1 MVGHSRRMRRR
12 KFWTGMTEK
21 RPPDWDNDPLSVFFK
36 DAEQNDRITA
46 LKLPKVYELLG
57 QVHSLFQKSEEATEN
72 ARFELAV
79 PRFLMVRS
87 HSSFL
92 AGIRLV
98 MSGQVPES
106 FPVLRFVVES
116 AWYALHIAKDPGGTK
131 RYEIWQLRNKND
143 EAKTRCRNEFKVKRV
158 RQTHEELDAA
168 TAKELHEVYETLIDF
183 GAHPNQLSVM
193 TALVKA
199 EETDNQVTYDVGI
212 LQCESLSVRFAL
224 RMAVATAIGALK
236 TFQLVFPE
244 RFTIAGLDL
253 EIKKLIPQANALF
266 KGSPGSG

>member
-1 MVGHSRRMRRR
+1 MAGHSRRMRRR

-21 RPPDWDNDPLSVFFK
+21 RPPDWDNDPLSVFFRA
-36 DAEQNDRITA
+36 AEQNDRITA

-79 PRFLMVRS
+79 PRFLMVRA

-92 AGIRLV
+92 AGIRLA

-106 FPVLRFVVES
+106 FPILRSVVEY
-116 AWYALHIAKDPGGTK
+116 AWYALHIAKDPDGTERSKIWLRRDDDAEAQK
-131 RYEIWQLRNKND
+131 RCTL
-143 EAKTRCRNEFKVKRV
+143 EFIVKKVQR
-158 RQTHEELDAA
+158 THEALDAA
-168 TAKELHEVYETLIDF
+168 TAKEFHGVYKDLISF
-183 GAHPNQLSVM
+183 GAHPNPFGVM
-193 TALVKA
+193 TELSKT
-199 EETDNQVTYDVGI
+199 EKTDNQVTYDVGI

>member
-1 MVGHSRRMRRR
+1 M
-12 KFWTGMTEK
+12 
-21 RPPDWDNDPLSVFFK
+21 
-36 DAEQNDRITA
+36 
-46 LKLPKVYELLG
+46 
-57 QVHSLFQKSEEATEN
+57 
-72 ARFELAV
+72 
-79 PRFLMVRS
+79 
-87 HSSFL
+87 
-92 AGIRLV
+92 
-98 MSGQVPES
+98 
-106 FPVLRFVVES
+106 
-116 AWYALHIAKDPGGTK
+116 
-131 RYEIWQLRNKND
+131 
-143 EAKTRCRNEFKVKRV
+143 
-158 RQTHEELDAA
+158 
-168 TAKELHEVYETLIDF
+168 YETLIDF